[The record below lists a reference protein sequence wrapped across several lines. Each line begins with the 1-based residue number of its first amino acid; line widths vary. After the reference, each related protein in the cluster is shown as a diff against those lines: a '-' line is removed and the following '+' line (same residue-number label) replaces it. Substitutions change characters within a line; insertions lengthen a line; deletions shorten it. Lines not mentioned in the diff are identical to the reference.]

1 MLKTPPFPAA
11 AVQQSPRPH
20 WYAQLALALLGIGY
34 PVARIVLPGAV
45 QPAIFIPLLLL
56 LAWYVWQLG
65 RARNLLRSPL
75 GIPLLLCAGLFLL
88 SSLFGIAPPPTI
100 AAIVFDWIEGV
111 VILFLV
117 VHLLASGWR
126 PQVFVFAALLASSL
140 FLLVHL
146 AGILGWWAQ
155 WMQLWQPGMAL
166 IPSGTRLEFGGTHP
180 NQAALL
186 INLGVPLAIAALWQA
201 PAFWQRG
208 LWALWLLG
216 ATVALFFTS
225 SRGGWLAMVA
235 ASATIVVPLLW
246 SALRARRW
254 RRVAATLVL
263 GGGYAALFLTLF
275 VANLQEV
282 QAQRGR
288 VPAAQQQAAP
298 ATPTQAPTPTPM
310 AAATPTA
317 TPFPTATPA
326 PSTSAEQTDETALE
340 EAARVLANSAG
351 RTTFFSRALE
361 FFAERPLLGLGPE
374 GYATRYAQ
382 VEPHSRLFPA
392 QHAHSIYFQ
401 VLSEW
406 GALGGGAL
414 LLLVGTTLRL
424 WWRGWHTAAPLLP
437 EAAPA
442 PTPPLDGRLLLL
454 ACGAAATG
462 FAVHGLVEV
471 PVVSITIIY
480 ISLLAVAITSG
491 GAWLLRDYP
500 AAAGETAAPSSP
512 TGSLWRGIRHVHPLH
527 TLIVVVAILAWGS
540 GSAIVLARSANDA
553 RLDAARTA
561 LQQGNAAQA
570 VDRYTRSIEA
580 YPWMPAAYY
589 ERATALAWLAREQP
603 ALLPNALA
611 AQETAVAHAPAHG
624 IVAPV
629 NEAALLLAMA
639 EAERAAERL
648 RTPIEM
654 APRWAV
660 PRMLLAQIGEQAG
673 DTEAARTHWRW
684 VLNRE
689 PELAASA
696 ACLRSEIC
704 PTMSLPQKEYAA
716 LEEARMLLEQPD
728 AAALREIER
737 LASAWRSVDIWSVG
751 VMAAERANDPQ
762 TRARFLAAARA
773 ESENV
778 TKEVTP
784 LLATVLLRDA
794 LARNDREAVR
804 ELTQTWLAA
813 SDLRF
818 VPQLTRHLVTPTDLE
833 LAQALIEAARFLDD
847 AALLE
852 QAQHRLAF
860 VEDALPAQV
869 AQ

>member
-1 MLKTPPFPAA
+1 
-11 AVQQSPRPH
+11 V
-20 WYAQLALALLGIGY
+20 
-34 PVARIVLPGAV
+34 
-45 QPAIFIPLLLL
+45 
-56 LAWYVWQLG
+56 
-65 RARNLLRSPL
+65 
-75 GIPLLLCAGLFLL
+75 FLL

-100 AAIVFDWIEGV
+100 AAIVFDWLEGA

-126 PQVFVFAALLASSL
+126 PQVFVLATLLASSL
-140 FLLVHL
+140 FLLAYL
-146 AGILGWWAQ
+146 ADLLGWWVQ

-166 IPSGTRLEFGGTHP
+166 IPSGARLDFGGTHP

-208 LWALWLLG
+208 LWVLWLLG
-216 ATVALFFTS
+216 ATVALFATS

-235 ASATIVVPLLW
+235 ASATMVVPLLW

-254 RRVAATLVL
+254 RRILTTLLL
-263 GGGYAALFLTLF
+263 GGGYAALFLALF
-275 VANLQEV
+275 VMNLQEV

-298 ATPTQAPTPTPM
+298 ATTTPTPQPE
-310 AAATPTA
+310 PTA
-317 TPFPTATPA
+317 TSQPEPTATSQPTAAPA
-326 PSTSAEQTDETALE
+326 APTSGEQSGLEQT
-340 EAARVLANSAG
+340 ARVLADSAG

-374 GYATRYAQ
+374 GYATRYTQ

-406 GALGGGAL
+406 GALGGVSL
-414 LLLVGTTLRL
+414 LLLIGMTLRL

-437 EAAPA
+437 DAATAPA
-442 PTPPLDGRLLLL
+442 PSPEGRLLLL
-454 ACGAAATG
+454 ACGAAGTG
-462 FAVHGLVEV
+462 LAVHGLVEV
-471 PVVSITIIY
+471 PVVSITILY
-480 ISLLAVAITSG
+480 MALLAVALASG
-491 GAWLLRDYP
+491 GGWHLRSYP
-500 AAAGETAAPSSP
+500 AAAEESASPSSP
-512 TGSLWRGIRHVHPLH
+512 IGSLWRGIRRVHPLH
-527 TLIVVVAILAWGS
+527 TLIVLIAILAWGS
-540 GSAIVLARSANDA
+540 GGTIVLARSANEA
-553 RLDAARTA
+553 RLDTARTA
-561 LQQGNAAQA
+561 LQRGNAAQA

-580 YPWMPAAYY
+580 YPWVPAAYY

-603 ALLPNALA
+603 ALLPDALA
-611 AQETAVAHAPAHG
+611 AQATAVAYAPAHR

-629 NEAALLLAMA
+629 NEAALLLEMGD
-639 EAERAAERL
+639 AERAAERL
-648 RTPIEM
+648 HTAIETTT
-654 APRWAV
+654 PRWAV
-660 PRMLLAQIGEQAG
+660 PRMLRAQIDEQAG

-684 VLNRE
+684 VLRRE

-696 ACLRSEIC
+696 ACLRSAIC
-704 PTMSLPQKEYAA
+704 PTVPLPQKEYAA
-716 LEEARMLLEQPD
+716 LEEARALLQQPD
-728 AAALREIER
+728 ATALREIER
-737 LASAWRSVDIWSVG
+737 LASAWRSVDIWAVG

-762 TRARFLAAARA
+762 ARARFLAAARA

-784 LLATVLLRDA
+784 LLAVVLLRDA
-794 LARNDREAVR
+794 LARNDQDAVR

-813 SDLRF
+813 SDMRF
-818 VPQLTRHLVTPTDLE
+818 VPQLTRHLVTPTDLA
-833 LAQALIEAARFLDD
+833 LAQALVDAARFLDD

-860 VEDALPAQV
+860 VEAALPEAAPQ
-869 AQ
+869 QR

>member
-1 MLKTPPFPAA
+1 MLQTPPFP
-11 AVQQSPRPH
+11 VVTGTQSSRRY
-20 WYAQLALALLGIGY
+20 WYSQLVLALLGIGY
-34 PVARIVLPGAV
+34 PVARIVLPGTV

-65 RARNLLRSPL
+65 RTRNLLRSPL
-75 GIPLLLCAGLFLL
+75 GIPLLLCSGLLVL

-100 AAIVFDWIEGV
+100 AASVFDWLEGA

-126 PQVFVFAALLASSL
+126 PSIFVFVTLLTSSL

-166 IPSGTRLEFGGTHP
+166 IPSGARLDFGGTHP

-186 INLGVPLAIAALWQA
+186 INLGVPLAIAALWQT
-201 PAFWQRG
+201 PVLWQRV

-216 ATVALFFTS
+216 ATIALFFTS

-254 RRVAATLVL
+254 RRLLTTLLL
-263 GGGYAALFLTLF
+263 GGGYAALFLALF

-298 ATPTQAPTPTPM
+298 ATPTQAPTPTPQL
-310 AAATPTA
+310 APTA
-317 TPFPTATPA
+317 TPLPTAAPA
-326 PSTSAEQTDETALE
+326 PPTSDEQSGLEQT
-340 EAARVLANSAG
+340 ARVLADSAG
-351 RTTFFSRALE
+351 RTTFFGRALE
-361 FFAERPLLGLGPE
+361 FFAERPLLGLGPD
-374 GYATRYAQ
+374 GYTTRYAQ

-414 LLLVGTTLRL
+414 LLLVGMTLRL

-437 EAAPA
+437 DAATAPA
-442 PTPPLDGRLLLL
+442 PSPEGRLLLL

-462 FAVHGLVEV
+462 FAAHGLVEV
-471 PVVSITIIY
+471 PVISITTIY
-480 ISLLAVAITSG
+480 MVLLAVAVSPG
-491 GAWLLRDYP
+491 GAWLLREYP
-500 AAAGETAAPSSP
+500 AAAEATAAPTSP
-512 TGSLWRGIRHVHPLH
+512 TGSLWRRIRRVHPVH
-527 TLIVVVAILAWGS
+527 TLIVVIAILAWGS

-570 VDRYTRSIEA
+570 VDLYTRSIEA
-580 YPWMPAAYY
+580 YPWVPAAYY

-603 ALLPNALA
+603 ALLPNALN
-611 AQETAVAHAPAHG
+611 AQATAVANAPAHG

-629 NEAALLLAMA
+629 NEAALLLAMDDA
-639 EAERAAERL
+639 EQATTRL
-648 RTPIEM
+648 RTAITTTT
-654 APRWAV
+654 PRWAA
-660 PRMLLAQIGEQAG
+660 PRILLAQIAERTG
-673 DTEAARTHWRW
+673 DTETAHTRW
-684 VLNRE
+684 KQALNRE

-696 ACLRSEIC
+696 ACLRSEVC
-704 PTMSLPQKEYAA
+704 PTVPLPQKEYAA

-737 LASAWRSVDIWSVG
+737 LASAWRSVDIWAVG

-778 TKEVTP
+778 AKEVTP

-794 LARNDREAVR
+794 LARNDQDTVR

-818 VPQLTRHLVTPTDLE
+818 VPQLTRHLVTPTDLA
-833 LAQALIEAARFLDD
+833 LAQALVEAARFLDD
-847 AALLE
+847 TALLE

-860 VEDALPAQV
+860 VEAALPEQV
-869 AQ
+869 AE